1 MKQDETRTKEGEENP
16 QWDSENSMKVS
27 YLTLQDKLFPS
38 FDPQQDA
45 LFVLDLRL
53 LHSHDLL
60 HGQQVL
66 LEGGKTN

>member
-1 MKQDETRTKEGEENP
+1 MKAP
-16 QWDSENSMKVS
+16 
-27 YLTLQDKLFPS
+27 YLALQDKLFPS

-66 LEGGKTN
+66 LGGEERLISASL

>member
-1 MKQDETRTKEGEENP
+1 MKQDNTRPKGEERIP
-16 QWDSENSMKVS
+16 QRDCENSMKVP
-27 YLTLQDKLFPS
+27 YLALQDKLFPS

-66 LEGGKTN
+66 LGGGKTN